1 MSPARKEPDLSSYRG
16 RFAARLKSLREN
28 AGLSVEEAAGL
39 LIDAG
44 VVRSQNTIYNWEAAL
59 GLPKIVDFPAIA
71 EVYGV
76 KSPRN
81 LLPEK

>member
-28 AGLSVEEAAGL
+28 AGLSVEEAGEAL
-39 LIDAG
+39 LEQEI
-44 VVRSQNTIYNWEAAL
+44 VTNVRTLYSWEA
-59 GLPKIVDFPAIA
+59 GERLPRVDNFPAIA
-71 EVYGV
+71 ALYNL